1 MILSSLIIVVIEQHR
16 SKFASHIRLSD
27 RFLAV
32 PERITC
38 LLLAVEDF
46 VHPLAGCCSRPR
58 LLQITLVLIG
68 TTASSCRSERTL
80 ARLSIADDIAFSI
93 DRFRHLESVVFHRL
107 QLYTT
112 NLLLLNGT
120 TTDWSWSS

>member
-68 TTASSCRSERTL
+68 TASSCRSERTL

-93 DRFRHLESVVFHRL
+93 DRFRNLESVVFHRL